1 MTEAGPG
8 ARPLPGPG
16 GGGIRTDAAPAWLLR
31 ALRRLLHVVRRLL
44 GTDTVHDL
52 AGRVQA
58 HDARLAAVERDLA
71 RIGPQVAAL
80 EARLEGLRQTLA
92 LPRVETGELD
102 TTAALVQEVRREHDR
117 MRARVSAAVRFEE
130 RLGQLEEQMAALRR
144 PT

>member
-1 MTEAGPG
+1 
-8 ARPLPGPG
+8 
-16 GGGIRTDAAPAWLLR
+16 LR

-44 GTDTVHDL
+44 GTDAVHDL

-80 EARLEGLRQTLA
+80 EARLEGLRQTLP
-92 LPRVETGELD
+92 LPRLETGELD

>member
-8 ARPLPGPG
+8 AQPLPGPG
-16 GGGIRTDAAPAWLLR
+16 GGGIRADAAPAGLMR

-44 GTDTVHDL
+44 GTDAVHDL

-92 LPRVETGELD
+92 LPRRETGELD